1 MTVEQVLVSV
11 GNAKYKR
18 DTGEEKPTG
27 YWGYSH
33 NAAIEAMEEW
43 AKIQSERFLKWI
55 EDGHFCPN
63 SSGFWF
69 DWTSSRDEV
78 RFYTISQLYG
88 WFHTGIKFTLP
99 PLELPKS
106 LQPTT
111 ENTQA

>member
-1 MTVEQVLVSV
+1 MTVEQFLVSV

-18 DTGEEKPTG
+18 DTGEEKPIG

-33 NAAIEAMEEW
+33 NAAIEAMEQW
-43 AKIQSERFLKWI
+43 AKIESERFLKWV

-69 DWTSSRDEV
+69 DYTLSRDEV

-111 ENTQA
+111 ENNKP